1 MILYIKI
8 LQYIFDQ
15 LLKNTMDS
23 NTLTIIG
30 TFIVAIISGL
40 LAYSSSLSAKEKEV
54 KLSAYEKLGLDIHAN
69 LEKLYNNTEW
79 LLLIF
84 QHKNTLNRGDL
95 IIANEQVSLDVDKLR
110 ELSIRM
116 RFFDNACYKK
126 YESVVQ
132 SHGNLIPQILGYTRH
147 PHETPRDA
155 SELYSREET
164 QEFIN
169 KLSILKDEINS
180 TKIHITNKIAKE
192 YNKALSS
199 SRKVTVLAFIVLFTA
214 FIAFIIFPLKEQSP
228 SPAKEKVM
236 LLSS

>member
-1 MILYIKI
+1 MKPQEM
-8 LQYIFDQ
+8 LQNF
-15 LLKNTMDS
+15 T
-23 NTLTIIG
+23 
-30 TFIVAIISGL
+30 
-40 LAYSSSLSAKEKEV
+40 
-54 KLSAYEKLGLDIHAN
+54 
-69 LEKLYNNTEW
+69 
-79 LLLIF
+79 
-84 QHKNTLNRGDL
+84 
-95 IIANEQVSLDVDKLR
+95 
-110 ELSIRM
+110 
-116 RFFDNACYKK
+116 
-126 YESVVQ
+126 
-132 SHGNLIPQILGYTRH
+132 
-147 PHETPRDA
+147 
-155 SELYSREET
+155 REET